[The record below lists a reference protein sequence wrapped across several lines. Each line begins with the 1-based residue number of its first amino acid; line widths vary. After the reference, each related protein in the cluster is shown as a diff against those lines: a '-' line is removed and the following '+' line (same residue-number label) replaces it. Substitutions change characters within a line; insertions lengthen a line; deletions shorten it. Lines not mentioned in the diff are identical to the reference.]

1 LASKLRDLLYE
12 ITVEVKLWKV
22 TRIDSEKPCAFS
34 RKRKKIFTSPS
45 GIASCWKS
53 CAQLRRVEKVE
64 AETHCP
70 KCPGKLES
78 YTFQGIAL
86 DRCHECGGIWLDKGE
101 LEEIVRK
108 ISRGPLGAWLDTLAA
123 KL

>member
-1 LASKLRDLLYE
+1 MDCDKDRFGETMRLVERAKEDIYFAERDRELLEKLR
-12 ITVEVKLWKV
+12 
-22 TRIDSEKPCAFS
+22 
-34 RKRKKIFTSPS
+34 
-45 GIASCWKS
+45 
-53 CAQLRRVEKVE
+53 AQLRRVEKAE
-64 AETHCP
+64 AESHCP

-86 DRCHECGGIWLDKGE
+86 DRCHECGGMWLDKGE
-101 LEEIVRK
+101 LEAIVRK